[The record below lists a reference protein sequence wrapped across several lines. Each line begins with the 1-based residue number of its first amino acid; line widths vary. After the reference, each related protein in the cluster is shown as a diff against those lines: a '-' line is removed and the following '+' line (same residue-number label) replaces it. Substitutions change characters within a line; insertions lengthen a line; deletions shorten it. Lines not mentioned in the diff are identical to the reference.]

1 MRTISDDDIPDNV
14 NYQDVVKEMRREF
27 LMVSEG
33 KSKILHRKRISAG
46 DGTLDVMGAM
56 NEVDKLGVVKHYYYG
71 KNIDFLISL
80 FSMETSEILLAV
92 TGRKLTRIRTAAA
105 TGLATDILSRKD
117 SKVLGCIGS
126 GFQAIEQIRAISQ
139 LRDIE
144 NILIN
149 DINASRMEQT
159 RDILKGELDADV
171 ALLPKIDD
179 NFANADIIVTATT
192 SRTPVI
198 EDRFIGNRVHINSI
212 GSYLPEMMETETVT
226 VCSSRIVAVDSIE
239 ETANSCGELISS
251 LSSGCISKE
260 EINEFTDL
268 VKGNIKIREGTARGN
283 SYFKSIGVGVE
294 DLVIARMLFEGKL
307 S

>member
-1 MRTISDDDIPDNV
+1 
-14 NYQDVVKEMRREF
+14 
-27 LMVSEG
+27 
-33 KSKILHRKRISAG
+33 
-46 DGTLDVMGAM
+46 
-56 NEVDKLGVVKHYYYG
+56 
-71 KNIDFLISL
+71 
-80 FSMETSEILLAV
+80 
-92 TGRKLTRIRTAAA
+92 
-105 TGLATDILSRKD
+105 
-117 SKVLGCIGS
+117 
-126 GFQAIEQIRAISQ
+126 
-139 LRDIE
+139 
-144 NILIN
+144 
-149 DINASRMEQT
+149 MEQT

-283 SYFKSIGVGVE
+283 TYFKSIGVGVE